1 MKYIVKIYTLLLVA
15 VSVASC
21 EGFLEKYPDTAAP
34 LEMNTLDDA
43 VQIDYGIYSCFKS
56 NALYSGTMVLAQD
69 LQSDLAYAF
78 EGYRNT
84 YGNYYR
90 WILKSTD
97 TQLQSV
103 YGDLYK
109 AVSRANFL
117 LDNAD
122 KVMSTLTKEDD
133 IDQLKKCM
141 GDAHFARALC
151 FSELLRIFCKAYP
164 EKEEDAKNGDLYPG
178 ISLATTFD
186 DSVIPL
192 RSSMY
197 DSYQQVLRDLEK
209 AEEYLEL
216 RSFAADNPYFTTGT
230 VYALYARVYLHM
242 RDWENAAAYAGKVI
256 DSKVYSL
263 ADPKQTT
270 IISGYNDYRA
280 MWLLDQGDEII
291 WKIPFTPTDRGG
303 ALGTI
308 FLNYNYVSAYQPDYA
323 VLEWVLDLYEANDMR
338 FDAFFLAANTQY
350 GISTYLFR
358 KYAGNIEIDNTLG
371 RYYYTNSP
379 KPFRL
384 AEQYLIRAEAYYRSG
399 NEKGANDDLTALRRV
414 RYASYGSSAASGDKL
429 FKEIQKERVR
439 ELIMEGFRLSDLKRW
454 NEGFTRQPQNG
465 SYNGPDRLTI
475 AANDPLFVWPIPQH
489 ELDAVPG
496 LQGNDSNK

>member
-1 MKYIVKIYTLLLVA
+1 MKQLVKIYTLLLLA
-15 VSVASC
+15 VSAASC
-21 EGFLEKYPDTAAP
+21 EGFLEKYPDTAMP
-34 LEMNTLDDA
+34 LEINTLADA
-43 VQIDYGIYSCFKS
+43 VQADYGIYSCFKS
-56 NALYSGTMVLAQD
+56 ADLYSGTLVLAQD

-90 WILKSTD
+90 WVLKSTD
-97 TQLQSV
+97 RQLQSV
-103 YGDLYK
+103 YGDLYM

-122 KVMSTLTKEDD
+122 KVMSTLKTEDD
-133 IDQLKKCM
+133 IEQLKKCM

-151 FSELLRIFCKAYP
+151 FSELLRVFCKAYP
-164 EKEEDAKNGDLYPG
+164 ANEEDAKNTALYPG
-178 ISLATTFD
+178 ISLALTFD

-216 RSFAADNPYFTTGT
+216 RSYAADNPYFTTGT
-230 VYALYARVYLHM
+230 VHALYARVYLHM
-242 RDWENAAAYAGKVI
+242 RDWAKAAEHAGKVI

-263 ADPKQTT
+263 MDINRTT
-270 IISGYNDYRA
+270 LIAGYNDYRY
-280 MWLLDQGDEII
+280 MWLYDAGDEII

-303 ALGTI
+303 ALGMI
-308 FLNYNYVSAYQPDYA
+308 FLNYDYVSAYQPDYA
-323 VLEWVLDLYEANDMR
+323 VCQWVEDIYEGNDMR
-338 FDAFFLAANTQY
+338 YDAFFQQGDTHY
-350 GISTYLFR
+350 GIKAHLFR
-358 KYAGNIEIDNTLG
+358 KYAGNPNMDNTLG

-384 AEQYLIRAEAYYRSG
+384 AEQYLIRAEASYRLG
-399 NEKGANDDLTALRRV
+399 NEKQANEDLSALRQK
-414 RYASYGSSAASGDKL
+414 RYLAYGISAASGDKL
-429 FKEIQKERVR
+429 FEEIKKERVR

-454 NEGFTRQPQNG
+454 GMGFTRKPQKG
-465 SYNGPDRLTI
+465 TYSGPDRLSVE
-475 AANDPLFVWPIPQH
+475 ADDPLFVWPIPQH

-496 LQGNDSNK
+496 LQGNESNK

>member
-1 MKYIVKIYTLLLVA
+1 MKHIVKIYTLLLIA
-15 VSVASC
+15 FSAASC
-21 EGFLEKYPDTAAP
+21 EGFLEKYPDTAIP
-34 LEMNTLDDA
+34 LEMNTLSDA

-56 NALYSGTMVLAQD
+56 DALYSGTMVLAQD

-90 WILKSTD
+90 WVLKSTD
-97 TQLQSV
+97 VQLQNV

-122 KVMSTLTKEDD
+122 KVMSTLKTEDD
-133 IDQLKKCM
+133 IEQLKKCM

-164 EKEEDAKNGDLYPG
+164 ATEEEAKNVDLYPG
-178 ISLATTFD
+178 ISLSTTFD

-230 VYALYARVYLHM
+230 VHALYARVYLHM
-242 RDWENAAAYAGKVI
+242 RDWTNAAKYAGKVI
-256 DSKVYSL
+256 DSKVYKL
-263 ADPKQTT
+263 ADAKQTT
-270 IISGYNDYRA
+270 LYAGYDNYRV
-280 MWLLDQGDEII
+280 MWLYDEGEEII
-291 WKIPFTPTDRGG
+291 WKVPFTATDRGG

-308 FLNYNYVSAYQPDYA
+308 FLNYDYVSSYQPDYA
-323 VLEWVLDLYEANDMR
+323 VSQWVENIYEGNDLRYN
-338 FDAFFLAANTQY
+338 AFFLEGKTQY
-350 GISTYLFR
+350 GITAHLFR
-358 KYAGNIEIDNTLG
+358 KYAGNPSIDNVLG

-384 AEQYLIRAEAYYRSG
+384 AEQYLIRAEANYRLG
-399 NEKGANDDLTALRRV
+399 NEKDANKDLTDLRRV
-414 RYASYGSSAASGDKL
+414 RYLTYGASGASGDKL
-429 FKEIQKERVR
+429 FEEIQKERVR

-454 NEGFTRQPQNG
+454 GKGFTRKPQKG

-475 AANDPLFVWPIPQH
+475 EANDPLFVWPIPQH

-496 LQGNDSNK
+496 MQGNESNK